1 MDAASDLNRPS
12 NRLESGVEITAA
24 SLRIGVLTTDATAR
38 LRLEGDLDAG
48 SAPTLVAVGRT
59 LVDGGSEHI
68 VLDCE
73 RLRFCDSA
81 GIHALAS
88 LQRPPEVRS
97 VSLVQASATLRRL
110 LEITGL
116 QKLFDTAA

>member
-1 MDAASDLNRPS
+1 MDAASALNSPTA
-12 NRLESGVEITAA
+12 RLQTGVEITAA
-24 SLRIGVLTTDATAR
+24 SLTIGVLSADDTAL

-48 SAPTLVAVGRT
+48 SAPTLIAVGRT
-59 LVDGGSEHI
+59 LVDGGSEDI
-68 VLDCE
+68 VLDCD

-88 LQRPPEVRS
+88 LHRQPEVRS
-97 VSLVQASATLRRL
+97 VSLVRTSATLRRL

-116 QKLFDTAA
+116 QALFDRAA

>member
-1 MDAASDLNRPS
+1 MDAASALNTPS
-12 NRLESGVEITAA
+12 ARLQSGAEITAA
-24 SLRIGVLTTDATAR
+24 SLTIGVLSADGTAL

-48 SAPTLVAVGRT
+48 SAPTLIAVGRT

-68 VLDCE
+68 VLDCD

-88 LQRPPEVRS
+88 LRRPPEVRS
-97 VSLVQASATLRRL
+97 VSLVRTSATLRRL

-116 QKLFDTAA
+116 QELFDRAA